1 MLKKYGLALIL
12 GLALVSPALAGD
24 IAVSKAVAHV
34 DEDGANGR
42 HLGIFM
48 VIANAGAV
56 PDRLYAARSKVASKI
71 ELATAESKSSHSHDH
86 GHGHGAEPHMTSAT
100 FLVPAKGQLSLK
112 DGGMHLMVKN
122 PSGSFRPGS
131 TFTVTLFF
139 ENAGRVETTVT
150 IENHT

>member
-24 IAVSKAVAHV
+24 IAVSKAVAHI

-71 ELATAESKSSHSHDH
+71 ELATVESKSSQS
-86 GHGHGAEPHMTSAT
+86 HGHGAQPHMTSTT
-100 FLVPAKGQLSLK
+100 FLVPAKGRLSLK

-122 PSGSFRPGS
+122 PEGSFRPGS